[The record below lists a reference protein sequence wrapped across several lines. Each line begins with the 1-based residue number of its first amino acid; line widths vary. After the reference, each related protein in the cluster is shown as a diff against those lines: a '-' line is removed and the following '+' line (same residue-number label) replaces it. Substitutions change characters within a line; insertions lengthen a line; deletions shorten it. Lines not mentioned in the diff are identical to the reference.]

1 VKELAASI
9 TEWVGRWN
17 ENPTPYVWRKTADEI
32 FDSLAA
38 YCQRISEFS
47 RLGQQVAPV
56 AVLIAAS
63 SSDQRIRPA
72 PPGSLPRACP
82 T

>member
-38 YCQRISEFS
+38 YC
-47 RLGQQVAPV
+47 
-56 AVLIAAS
+56 
-63 SSDQRIRPA
+63 
-72 PPGSLPRACP
+72 
-82 T
+82 